1 MRRAYPVGME
11 AVARFFGA
19 DVQWT
24 RPGPTT
30 AERWTDLRY
39 AVYWLL
45 AAACGLEFLRGM
57 GAVDNAPAQILWQYV
72 GTASGALLLALR
84 RSHPL
89 VTAAG
94 AAVHMLVLGVLI
106 PPVMSTLPMQ
116 VIYFFALFSGVSWA
130 RDRRALTY
138 VVGGVVAV
146 MFLWLTWAFAL
157 TSGVSKLTR
166 SLGIED
172 PATVTGLLSPTT
184 SVVLYTVLN
193 NIFFFGGAILLG
205 QMSWRGAWRTA
216 EVVRQA
222 ETIRQQTA
230 RLRDQAVV
238 AERLRIARELH
249 DVVAHHV
256 SVMGVQASAARRV
269 LTRDPEAAAT
279 ALSAVETSSRQAV
292 GQMRDLLGTLRSGE
306 KAADG
311 TDGDATGE
319 TNRTPQPDLAA
330 IEELIDQAA
339 APTLEI
345 GFRLVETPEGAAAQV
360 SPPVQLSCYR
370 IVQESLANVRRH
382 STATRANVVV
392 RVAEDWVE
400 VEVVDNGSPR
410 PGTSGTGL
418 GQLGMRERAQHLGGL
433 AEMGPRRVGGYRVR
447 VRFPVSGTPPTDPS
461 DGAASDAGAA
471 PLVES
476 GR

>member
-1 MRRAYPVGME
+1 ME
-11 AVARFFGA
+11 FVAQFFGA

-24 RPGPTT
+24 RPGPTR
-30 AERWTDLRY
+30 AERWTDLKL
-39 AVYWLL
+39 ALCWFV
-45 AAACGLEFLRGM
+45 AAAIGMELVRGM
-57 GAVDNAPAQILWQYV
+57 DALSNEPIQLVWQYV
-72 GTASGALLLALR
+72 GTFTGTILLAWR

-89 VTAAG
+89 VV
-94 AAVHMLVLGVLI
+94 AAVSALHMLLLGILM
-106 PPVMSTLPMQ
+106 PATMSTLPMQ
-116 VIYFFALFSGVSWA
+116 VVYFFALFSGVSWA

-157 TSGVSKLTR
+157 SSGIDSLT
-166 SLGIED
+166 
-172 PATVTGLLSPTT
+172 ATLSDDVTGSPGLLPPTT
-184 SVVLYTVLN
+184 STVLYIVLN
-193 NIFFFGGAILLG
+193 NMFFFGGAILMG
-205 QMSWRGAWRTA
+205 QINWRGSWRTA
-216 EVVRQA
+216 KVVGQA
-222 ETIRQQTA
+222 ETIQLQTA

-256 SVMGVQASAARRV
+256 SLMGVQAAAARRV
-269 LTRDPEAAAT
+269 LTRDPQQAAT
-279 ALSAVETSSRQAV
+279 ALSAVESSSRQAV

-306 KAADG
+306 EAADG
-311 TDGDATGE
+311 SPHGE
-319 TNRTPQPDLAA
+319 TAGVDRAPQPTLAA
-330 IEELIDQAA
+330 LPDLVSESSGGVLRV
-339 APTLEI
+339 
-345 GFRLVETPEGAAAQV
+345 GYRLVEHPEGTAAEV

-370 IVQESLANVRRH
+370 VVQESLANIRRH
-382 STATRANVVV
+382 STATRASVVV
-392 RVAEDWVE
+392 RVEGEWVE

-461 DGAASDAGAA
+461 DGAASEAGAA